1 MSRRDRWWI
10 VGAIVGGVSAAMM
23 IWRELNRLPLPTAEA
38 GEKGTALITGASSGI
53 GAAYAR
59 ALAARGYGLI
69 LVARREERLRRLA
82 EEVEERYGV
91 RAHVLTADL
100 TTSEG
105 ITRVVEAIR
114 GSASLVFLVNNAG
127 FGTKGFFFQTDVERQ
142 EAMVRIHVIAPL
154 RLTHAAL
161 PAMVE
166 AGRGAIVNVASVAA
180 FSPTAGHATY
190 SGVKA
195 FLVNFSEGLH
205 EEVEEYGVRVQALCP
220 GYTRTE
226 FQKASG
232 VPSKGIPDFLWLSPE
247 AVVAQSLH
255 DLEVGRVVSIPGW
268 QYRLWVAVERL
279 LPRAWIY
286 AFGRFFH
293 RARRGRA

>member
-1 MSRRDRWWI
+1 MNRRDRWWI
-10 VGAIVGGVSAAMM
+10 AGAIIGGIGAAAM
-23 IWRELNRLPLPTAEA
+23 IWREMNRQPLPTAEE
-38 GEKGTALITGASSGI
+38 GRGTALITGASSGI

-59 ALAARGYGLI
+59 ALAARGYDLI
-69 LVARREERLRRLA
+69 LVARREARLRQLA
-82 EEVEERYGV
+82 QEVEARYGV
-91 RAHVLTADL
+91 HAEVLTADL
-100 TTSEG
+100 TTAEG
-105 ITRVVEAIR
+105 ITRVAEAIR
-114 GSASLVFLVNNAG
+114 AEAKLVFLINNAG

-166 AGRGAIVNVASVAA
+166 ARRGAIVNVASVAA

-190 SGVKA
+190 TGVKA

-268 QYRLWVAVERL
+268 QYRLWVGLERL
-279 LPRAWIY
+279 LPRSWIY

-293 RARRGRA
+293 RARRGRG